1 MSDAPESAHSTAACE
16 PQALVDADNPYL
28 GLASFT
34 EETREY
40 FFGRDEEVAEL
51 ARRVQRKLLTV
62 LFGKSGLGKTS
73 ILRAGLLPRLR
84 RHGYCPVYVRIAYGR
99 DSPEPA
105 EQIKAAIRRA
115 ASVSGEWTQ
124 AGIAAAGESLWEF
137 LHHRDDVLRDA
148 AGAPLLPLLIFD
160 QFEELLTLAQ
170 SDEFGRARAA
180 NFIEELAD
188 LVENRPPTAFE
199 ARLDEDDS
207 AAERFD
213 FARSDYRVLIALRED
228 YLAALESLRQAMPS
242 LLQNRVRL
250 TPMTSVQALEAVRR
264 PGGQLVSETS
274 AAAIVRFVAGG
285 SGRADS
291 SVEPSLLS
299 LICRELNDARLAQGR
314 DEISLDLLA
323 GSHESI
329 LVNFYERSLADQP
342 AGVRRVIEDD
352 LLTDSGFRE
361 NVAEERL
368 LKRFQ
373 AAGAA
378 PEALSTL
385 VNRRL
390 LRIEERLDVRRVE
403 LTHDVLCGVV
413 KASRDQ
419 RQEREARETAE
430 RVLEEQRARERA
442 ARHALRRARTVA
454 LGCILLAVLALSA
467 AGYAYVSAERAQRAE
482 RLAQQNRALAE
493 QARNH
498 AEHLLGYL
506 ADDFERQLE
515 SFGQLK
521 LIAEFTQRQIDYFH
535 SLPAELR
542 SAETL
547 RYGALALIEHAETLR
562 ELGDYATGIR
572 NLREA
577 RSLLSQLRHEA
588 PPSVATEI
596 ALGRADTASCLIVT
610 VSDPTPGLAACH
622 QAVALLRPLA
632 MRPGASVPAR
642 QAYLEALTGLGWAE
656 QNFGVDYQG
665 AEQATRKAMQIAAVL
680 GAQNLRDLQ
689 LSADYAFAGAWRVNA
704 LVNLNRNQEALRV
717 GKSVLAVTNGVLAQ
731 RPWYRMT
738 LNAKEITESTLAQA
752 AADELDPHASE
763 QFGRAELQSARA
775 ILRLDPKNVDMRN
788 NLGLAITD
796 VCVPL
801 WARGQ
806 LHQALGWCQQAL
818 DAWARVS
825 KNLSGGFVVQVRY
838 VAARTAHWQAVAGD
852 LSGALRTAAAAARLS
867 ATRPARAPSADGGW
881 FGLALDAQVAAAE
894 VAYERAH
901 FAAARHIA
909 QQAIQRLTSTKVHNA
924 GALARAYLLYAFARI
939 DGHAEYQLGD
949 FAAAAAAARLALNQ
963 AKIVTP
969 FSSSVLASER
979 DQARISTLLAMA
991 LARQGERHRQQAA
1004 QVIGPVVSFEEG
1016 LLRRNHG
1023 DVWVPYELAGALY
1036 AQSLCD
1042 PPERERLRARAATL
1056 LEQLPPALQG
1066 LRDARR
1072 MRHWVAS
1079 RSVRTARGAE
1089 HPGDPEHA
1097 LLSASRRAERTAVA
1111 PAAHSAVPQIR
1122 RGAPPKHRS
1131 ALTQQ
1136 PVNHLP
1142 RSSRARRVRS
1152 THRTHIHATSSR

>member
-1 MSDAPESAHSTAACE
+1 MSASAESVRTAGGPDSQAP
-16 PQALVDADNPYL
+16 VDARNPYL
-28 GLASFT
+28 GLISFT

-40 FFGRDEEVAEL
+40 FFGREEEVAEL

-124 AGIAAAGESLWEF
+124 AGVAAAGESLWEF

-148 AGAPLLPLLIFD
+148 DGAPLLPLLIFD
-160 QFEELLTLAQ
+160 QFEELFTLAQ
-170 SDEFGRARAA
+170 GDEFGRARAA
-180 NFIEELAD
+180 SFIEELAD
-188 LVENRPPTAFE
+188 LVENRPPKAFE

-228 YLAALESLRQAMPS
+228 YLAPLESLRQIMPS

-250 TPMTSVQALEAVRR
+250 GPMTSAQALEAVRR
-264 PGGQLVSETS
+264 PGGHLVSEATAS
-274 AAAIVRFVAGG
+274 AIVRFVAGG
-285 SGRADS
+285 SQRAEAT
-291 SVEPSLLS
+291 VEPSLLS
-299 LICRELNDARLAQGR
+299 LVCRELNDARLAQGR
-314 DEISLDLLA
+314 EEISLELLG

-342 AGVRRVIEDD
+342 AGVRRVIEDE

-361 NVAEERL
+361 NIAEERL

-413 KASRDQ
+413 KTSRDQ

-430 RVLEEQRARERA
+430 RVLEEQRERARA
-442 ARHALRRARTVA
+442 ARHALRRARAVA
-454 LGCILLAVLALSA
+454 LGCILLAALALSA
-467 AGYAYVSAERAQRAE
+467 ALFAYVSAERARRAE
-482 RLAQQNRALAE
+482 RLALQNRALAE

-535 SLPAELR
+535 SLPAALR
-542 SAETL
+542 SPETL

-562 ELGDYATGIR
+562 ELGDYDTGIR

-577 RSLLSQLRHEA
+577 MGLLTQLRRGAHPTA
-588 PPSVATEI
+588 ATEI
-596 ALGRADTASCLIVT
+596 ALGRADTARCLIVT
-610 VSDPTPGLAACH
+610 VRDPTAGLKACH
-622 QAVALLRPLA
+622 HAVALLRPIA
-632 MRPGASVPAR
+632 MRPGASVAAR
-642 QAYLEALTGLGWAE
+642 QAYLEALTGVGWAE
-656 QNFGVDYQG
+656 QNFGVDYRG
-665 AEQATRKAMQIAAVL
+665 AEHATREAMRIAAVL
-680 GAQNLRDLQ
+680 GAEDLRNLQ
-689 LSADYAFAGAWRVNA
+689 ISADYAFAGAWRVNA
-704 LVNLNRNQEALRV
+704 LVNLDRNQEALRV
-717 GKSVLAVTNGVLAQ
+717 GKAVLAVTNGVLAQ
-731 RPWYRMT
+731 RPWYRLT

-752 AADELDPHASE
+752 AGDELDPRAGE
-763 QFGRAELQSARA
+763 QFGRAELQSAQA

-806 LHQALGWCQQAL
+806 LRAALGWCHRAL
-818 DAWARVS
+818 DAWAQVS
-825 KNLSGGFVVQVRY
+825 KSLSGGFVVQVRY
-838 VAARTAHWQAVAGD
+838 VAARTADWQAVAGD
-852 LSGALRTAAAAARLS
+852 LSGALRTAAATAHLAAPHPS
-867 ATRPARAPSADGGW
+867 DAPPAGGGW
-881 FGLALDAQVAAAE
+881 FGLSLDAQAVAAE
-894 VAYERAH
+894 VAYERGQ
-901 FAAARHIA
+901 FRAASHRA
-909 QQAIQRLTSTKVHNA
+909 QAAIRRLRDTKVHHA
-924 GALARAYLLYAFARI
+924 DTLARAFLLDAFARV
-939 DGHAEYQLGD
+939 DAQAEFQLGH
-949 FAAAAAAARLALNQ
+949 FAAAAAAARLALAQ
-963 AKIVTP
+963 ATIVAP

-979 DQARISTLLAMA
+979 TRAQISALLAMA
-991 LARQGERHRQQAA
+991 LARQGKRPQAA
-1004 QVIGPVVSFEEG
+1004 QVIGPVVTFEER
-1016 LLRRNHG
+1016 LLQRNHG
-1023 DVWVPYELAGALY
+1023 DVWVPYQLAGALY

-1042 PPERERLRARAATL
+1042 PLERARLRARAARL
-1056 LEQLPPALQG
+1056 LEGLPPTLKA
-1066 LRDARR
+1066 LRDVRR
-1072 MRHWVAS
+1072 LQHSLASGAS
-1079 RSVRTARGAE
+1079 RAARTLQSAGKV
-1089 HPGDPEHA
+1089 GHA
-1097 LLSASRRAERTAVA
+1097 D
-1111 PAAHSAVPQIR
+1111 PAAS
-1122 RGAPPKHRS
+1122 G
-1131 ALTQQ
+1131 
-1136 PVNHLP
+1136 
-1142 RSSRARRVRS
+1142 
-1152 THRTHIHATSSR
+1152 RTVEPSPER